1 MSTVLLHSLGEQER
15 DLRRLVHKSAR
26 ASDLI
31 QKDLARIIRN
41 IRRNVCDNHVPSRLF
56 TTVHRPLLCVCVLAC
71 KQRAQLYLRSQE
83 ARTSKQR
90 AGERLNLASA
100 AVDAAKER
108 IQAHYKRHSLLPPPP
123 VPPLPRRATAAT
135 VAAQEQQQPPPRL
148 HMPSHALVPVPGRR
162 LVMRGWMSKQGT

>member
-41 IRRNVCDNHVPSRLF
+41 IRRNVCDIHVHTCSF
-56 TTVHRPLLCVCVLAC
+56 TTVHQPLLSLVCVLAC

-123 VPPLPRRATAAT
+123 VPPLPRRATAAA
-135 VAAQEQQQPPPRL
+135 VAAQEQPPPRL